1 MAVTNLPPLRP
12 TRGLR
17 FEQPWQWIGAD
28 DRPHNLTGWT
38 AEIVFTRGTTRLL
51 SLPLGTSPDGDVTLD
66 MTPADLEQIIGPS
79 VRYEITLRDGGAA
92 TEVWRG
98 TINVE

>member
-12 TRGLR
+12 TRELR
-17 FEQPWQWIGAD
+17 FEQLWQWVGSD
-28 DRPHNLTGWT
+28 DQPHNLAGWT
-38 AEIVFTRGTTRLL
+38 AEIVFTRNTERLL
-51 SLPLGTSPDGDVTLD
+51 TLPLGTSDDGEVTL
-66 MTPADLEQIIGPS
+66 TIPPSELESISGPS
-79 VRYEITLRDGGAA
+79 VRYEITLRDGGVA